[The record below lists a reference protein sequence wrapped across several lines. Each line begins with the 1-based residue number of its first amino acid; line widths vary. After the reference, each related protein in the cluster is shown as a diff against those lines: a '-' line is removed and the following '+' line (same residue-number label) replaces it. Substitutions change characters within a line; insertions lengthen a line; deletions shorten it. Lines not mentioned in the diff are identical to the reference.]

1 MVIGI
6 PRGGD
11 FLDRLL
17 FNGIADRKCIRGEKR
32 FIDSRDLHDQTR
44 GNGTE
49 KGKGKKESK
58 PE

>member
-6 PRGGD
+6 PCGGG
-11 FLDRLL
+11 FLGSFLTGLL
-17 FNGIADRKCIRGEKR
+17 IENALGAKKR